1 MWWPLVLQLAALP
14 WWISERIEY
23 SSKLGPVERPL
34 LKRFPTCLRA
44 VGEFWIFGLWDSVTV
59 SYSVVFLSEKC
70 EHSRY
75 QQMASG
81 IYQIIPV
88 LWSLSWSTLIHSS
101 ISSDRTHPQETSSN
115 LSSTEAS
122 QQCDRPTRNYSK
134 RKAESPVCPSEVTTT
149 PCPSWS
155 AEHPQ
160 VEDSGSGRVGNG
172 EMVQGT
178 VLDSLC
184 VFFGIPGFS
193 NFMQICESCF
203 WFWVLS
209 WTSLTETW
217 CRASTCW
224 GLAFGAGEIKFVGQ
238 PFSTR
243 TSDPKSTPFW
253 YGLINVDYL
262 SMSIKTNVP
271 NLLVNQNLAVPTKPS
286 PIFREI
292 GGMYWNYIA
301 IFHHIYHNYH
311 IHISIHI
318 SIICVCIYIYT

>member
-1 MWWPLVLQLAALP
+1 M
-14 WWISERIEY
+14 
-23 SSKLGPVERPL
+23 
-34 LKRFPTCLRA
+34 
-44 VGEFWIFGLWDSVTV
+44 
-59 SYSVVFLSEKC
+59 
-70 EHSRY
+70 
-75 QQMASG
+75 
-81 IYQIIPV
+81 
-88 LWSLSWSTLIHSS
+88 IHSS
-101 ISSDRTHPQETSSN
+101 ISSDGSHPQETSSN

-172 EMVQGT
+172 EMVQGQIQSWI
-178 VLDSLC
+178 VF
-184 VFFGIPGFS
+184 VFFWVFLVFS
-193 NFMQICESCF
+193 NFMQTCESCV

-224 GLAFGAGEIKFVGQ
+224 GLAFGAGEIKIVGQ

-253 YGLINVDYL
+253 YGLNWVDYL
-262 SMSIKTNVP
+262 SMSIKANVP
-271 NLLVNQNLAVPTKPS
+271 NLLVNQNLAVPTKPF

-292 GGMYWNYIA
+292 GGMYWNYINIA

-318 SIICVCIYIYT
+318 SIICVCIYIYIIYTLYIHRYISYIHIFHPQYLNDIL